1 MTKSLNNRLSVM
13 LALMLTA
20 SGVASLLILKFA
32 IVPAFNALE
41 SDAAVTDLDRAAL
54 AIDMQLQQ
62 LTAIAG
68 DWAPWDEPYAF
79 AMGENPDFVWRN
91 IDLST
96 LRNIELE
103 LMQYYD
109 VNGQLLWSGYMD
121 DGRFASLD
129 SLGILSGDDALY
141 DTVARHDGPSIVVSG
156 LMMTARGP
164 MLIVSMPL
172 VKEAGV
178 GPVAGAIVIGRILTD
193 TRLGRLQNQIRVPFE
208 IVTMQEAAMRLPSV
222 TRQLGSTTAGT
233 AIHSVDDTMIRSY
246 RLLTDISGGPLGILV
261 ARTSRE
267 VTALGQDAANLA
279 LQLFVAMALVLLGL
293 TWLIIRKDI
302 VGRLERLAE
311 YMTQIR
317 RSGDLSARIVPDRD
331 DEIGR
336 LGQSFNAL
344 TGELQQARRELV
356 EQSFQAGRADTA
368 ADVLHNVRNAM
379 TPVINVA
386 ESLTD
391 TLQEITTLRLA
402 RAAEELTDPAC
413 PDERRNTL
421 LQYMSAAADKI
432 SAAGSDA
439 TQDVNL
445 IHRQALLVEDILS
458 GQEKVARFEPLRER
472 INLAELVS
480 EATAILPVNH
490 EVDID
495 LQTSP
500 ELSEFFVLANRVH
513 LLQILG
519 NVMLNAYESV
529 KRGGGQCA
537 RIDVNVTSAPG
548 GHPDVVELSI
558 GDNGEGLEQ
567 EHAAQLFQRGF
578 TSKSSPGHGLGLH
591 WCANAVGRSAAA
603 LTSKAQAPARGPS
616 CTSGC
621 PQPRPSTACPG
632 APASRGVQNS
642 GHR

>member
-1 MTKSLNNRLSVM
+1 M

-32 IVPAFNALE
+32 IAPAFNALE
-41 SDAAVTDLDRAAL
+41 SDAAVTDLDRSEM
-54 AIDMQLQQ
+54 AIDTQLQQ

-91 IDLST
+91 IDLNT

-109 VNGQLLWSGYMD
+109 ANGQLLWSGYID
-121 DGRFASLD
+121 DEQLASLD
-129 SLGILSGDDALY
+129 SLGRLGRDDVLY
-141 DTVARHDGPSIVVSG
+141 DTLSRHDSPDSVVSG
-156 LMMTARGP
+156 LVMTARGP

-193 TRLGRLQNQIRVPFE
+193 TRLETLQNHIKVAFE
-208 IVTMQEAAMRLPSV
+208 IVPIQEAATRLPSV
-222 TRQLGSTTAGT
+222 TRQLDSTTAG
-233 AIHSVDDTMIRSY
+233 AALHSVDDTTIRSY
-246 RLLTDISGGPLGILV
+246 RLLNDIGGGPLGILV
-261 ARTSRE
+261 AHTARE

-311 YMTQIR
+311 HMTQIR
-317 RSGDLSARIVPDRD
+317 HSGDLSARIAPDRD

-344 TGELQQARRELV
+344 TDELRQARRELV
-356 EQSFQAGRADTA
+356 EHSFRAGRADTA

-379 TPVINVA
+379 TPIINITENLA
-386 ESLTD
+386 G

-402 RAAEELTDPAC
+402 RAAEELNDPDC
-413 PDERRNTL
+413 PVERRNSL
-421 LQYMSAAADKI
+421 LQYLSAAADKV
-432 SAAGSDA
+432 SAAGGDA

-445 IHRQALLVEDILS
+445 IHRQAQLVEDILS
-458 GQEKVARFEPLRER
+458 GQEKVAHFEPVRER

-480 EATAILPVNH
+480 EAAAILPANQETDV
-490 EVDID
+490 D
-495 LQTSP
+495 LQISP
-500 ELSEFFVLANRVH
+500 ELPEFSVIGNRVH

-519 NVMLNAYESV
+519 NVLLNAYESV
-529 KRGGGQCA
+529 NRAGGRCA
-537 RIDVNVTSAPG
+537 RIKVSVTSVPG
-548 GHPDVVELSI
+548 GNPEMVKLSI
-558 GDNGEGLEQ
+558 GDNGDGLEQ
-567 EHAAQLFQRGF
+567 DHAAQLFQRGF
-578 TSKSSPGHGLGLH
+578 TSKASPGHGLGLH
-591 WCANAVGRSAAA
+591 WCANAVGAIGGSIDIESEGPGKGAIVHIRLPKATPRWKRGASAAY
-603 LTSKAQAPARGPS
+603 
-616 CTSGC
+616 
-621 PQPRPSTACPG
+621 
-632 APASRGVQNS
+632 
-642 GHR
+642 